1 MIFPEISPAEKSLLG
16 TPIMHEWILKAV
28 FFYLSLVVLLYL
40 TSAQDCL
47 HGRLLPGRVHEASI
61 SDFGAIGDGATLNTQ
76 AFKAA
81 VTYLKQFSSRG
92 GSQLSIPKGTW
103 LTGSFNLTSNFTL
116 YLQKDAV
123 ILASQ
128 NTSDWPLID
137 PLPSYGRGRERPG
150 RRHISLIHGE
160 NLMDV
165 VITGENGTI
174 DGQGLVWWDMWS
186 NQTLEH
192 TRGHLVE
199 LVSSQKIIILN
210 VVLRNSPFWN
220 IHPVYCDDVIIK
232 DVSIFAPSSSPN
244 TDGIDPDSTT
254 NVCIEDCYISN
265 GDDLIA
271 VKSGW
276 DEYGIAYGRP
286 SANIV
291 VRRVTGSTPFSGI
304 AIGSE
309 MSGGVRDVYVE
320 DVHVFNTGTGIRIK
334 TAPGRGGYVT
344 NITIS
349 GMTMQTVQKAI
360 DITANAG
367 EHPDANFDPAAIPSI
382 KGLVIAN
389 IVGEHV
395 LSPGRFLGLQASP
408 LRGLC
413 LSNISLNMSSSLR
426 TWSCTY
432 VEGVASSVYP
442 PICSNLQ
449 SSNDQICSS
458 TSLLLPSF

>member
-1 MIFPEISPAEKSLLG
+1 
-16 TPIMHEWILKAV
+16 MHKWIPKAV
-28 FFYLSLVVLLYL
+28 LFKIFLAAHVLS
-40 TSAQDCL
+40 SAQDCL
-47 HGRLLPGRVHEASI
+47 DGRALPKRAHEASI
-61 SDFGAIGDGATLNTQ
+61 ADFGAIGDGVTLNTHAFQ
-76 AFKAA
+76 AAIA
-81 VTYLKQFSSRG
+81 RLQLFSSQG
-92 GSQLSIPKGTW
+92 GSQLSIPKGSW

-116 YLQKDAV
+116 YLHKDAV

-128 NTSDWPLID
+128 NTSDWPVID

-150 RRHISLIHGE
+150 GRHISLIHGE

-174 DGQGLVWWDMWS
+174 DGQGSGWWEMWY
-186 NQTLEH
+186 NHTLEH

-199 LVSSQKIIILN
+199 LISSQKIIISN

-220 IHPVYCDDVIIK
+220 IHPVYCDDVVVK

-254 NVCIEDCYISN
+254 NVCIEDCYINN

-271 VKSGW
+271 LKSGW

-309 MSGGVRDVYVE
+309 MSGGVRDVLIE
-320 DVHVFNTGTGIRIK
+320 DVHIFNTGTGIRIK

-349 GMTMQTVQKAI
+349 GMTMETVQKAI
-360 DITANAG
+360 DITTNAG
-367 EHPDANFDPAAIPSI
+367 EHPDANFDPSAIPPV
-382 KGLVIAN
+382 KGIVIDN
-389 IVGEHV
+389 IVGRHV
-395 LSPGRFLGLQASP
+395 SSPGRFLGLQESP
-408 LRGLC
+408 LLSIC
-413 LSNISLNMSSSLR
+413 LSNISLNLSSLS

-432 VEGVASSVYP
+432 VEGAASSVYP
-442 PICSNLQ
+442 PMCSNLQ
-449 SSNDQICSS
+449 SSQKQICGN
-458 TSLLLPSF
+458 TGLLRTNS